1 MVLLFHIEDI
11 LPTLALLIFT
21 FLYWVQVSLVWSV
34 VKTMYSSKVGDFGQ
48 QIPSGNVSRE
58 EMGLGVLQTTLGTST
73 GLEPISAGA
82 GGEGDQRSLL
92 GVGGGET
99 PRGAMS
105 AGEDETETDE
115 TPEQHFNGR
124 MGLGSLSVPQGD
136 FFFGDGEMDPLS
148 VDFDR
153 MNNGMMGMSLSNGLL
168 GGSHMLLDAQTQQ
181 DWTLPSE
188 AFPLRHEIQDRSPP
202 PEQFPNHGSP
212 DLNDH
217 GKFQYIYNEI
227 CS

>member
-1 MVLLFHIEDI
+1 MK
-11 LPTLALLIFT
+11 TL
-21 FLYWVQVSLVWSV
+21 
-34 VKTMYSSKVGDFGQ
+34 YSTKLGEYGQ
-48 QIPSGNVSRE
+48 QTPSGNVSRE
-58 EMGLGVLQTTLGTST
+58 ETGLGVPQAVLGSST
-73 GLEPISAGA
+73 GAEPIITGT
-82 GGEGDQRSLL
+82 GVGDGDQRSIL
-92 GVGGGET
+92 GGGGGGGGET
-99 PRGAMS
+99 PGGAMS

-124 MGLGSLSVPQGD
+124 IGLGNLSIPQGD

-153 MNNGMMGMSLSNGLL
+153 MNNGMVGLSLSNGLF
-168 GGSHMLLDAQTQQ
+168 GGSHLMMDTPTQQ

-217 GKFQYIYNEI
+217 GKLLYTLNIEPMCCLKFLPHQG
-227 CS
+227 

>member
-1 MVLLFHIEDI
+1 MK
-11 LPTLALLIFT
+11 TL
-21 FLYWVQVSLVWSV
+21 
-34 VKTMYSSKVGDFGQ
+34 YSSKEGDFGQ
-48 QIPSGNVSRE
+48 QTPSGNVSRE
-58 EMGLGVLQTTLGTST
+58 ETGLGVLPSSLGANTGAEPNST
-73 GLEPISAGA
+73 GV
-82 GGEGDQRSLL
+82 GGDSDQCSLL
-92 GVGGGET
+92 GGGGGGGGET
-99 PRGAMS
+99 PGGAVS

-115 TPEQHFNGR
+115 TPEQHINGR
-124 MGLGSLSVPQGD
+124 IGLGNLSIPQGD

-168 GGSHMLLDAQTQQ
+168 GGSHMLLDSQMQQ

-202 PEQFPNHGSP
+202 PEQFPNHGSL

-217 GKFQYIYNEI
+217 GEF
-227 CS
+227 

>member
-1 MVLLFHIEDI
+1 
-11 LPTLALLIFT
+11 
-21 FLYWVQVSLVWSV
+21 LVWSV
-34 VKTMYSSKVGDFGQ
+34 VKTLYSSKEGDFGQ
-48 QIPSGNVSRE
+48 QTPSGNVSRE
-58 EMGLGVLQTTLGTST
+58 ETGLGVPPSSLGANTGAEPNST
-73 GLEPISAGA
+73 GV
-82 GGEGDQRSLL
+82 GGDSDQCSLL
-92 GVGGGET
+92 GGGGET
-99 PRGAMS
+99 PGGAVS

-124 MGLGSLSVPQGD
+124 IGLGNLSIPQGD

-168 GGSHMLLDAQTQQ
+168 GGSHMLLDSQMQQ

-202 PEQFPNHGSP
+202 PEQFPNHGSL

-217 GKFQYIYNEI
+217 GKF
-227 CS
+227 